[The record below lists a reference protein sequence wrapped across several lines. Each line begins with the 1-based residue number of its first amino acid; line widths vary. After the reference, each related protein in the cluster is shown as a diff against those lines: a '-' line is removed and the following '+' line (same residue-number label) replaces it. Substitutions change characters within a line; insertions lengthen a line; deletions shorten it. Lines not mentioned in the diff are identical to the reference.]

1 MSRSDRDRLADQM
14 RTHAEA
20 SLGLL
25 QERLGSLDDAS
36 RRLAET
42 VLAAH
47 EALVSRFDRIR
58 SVARAGLRIR
68 VHGDYHLGQ
77 VLRTDEDFVIID
89 FGGDP
94 ARSLPD
100 RRVKQSPLTDVAGMV
115 RSFGYAAYAALS
127 AFTVH
132 TPDEYAALE
141 SWADAWQ
148 WWAATAF
155 LGAYRPEIA
164 SAPGM
169 TDPAIVPPGDEG
181 FGAML
186 TAFVVDKAFDEL
198 TCELNGRPDWVRVPL
213 TGLLRLASG

>member
-1 MSRSDRDRLADQM
+1 MSP
-14 RTHAEA
+14 
-20 SLGLL
+20 
-25 QERLGSLDDAS
+25 
-36 RRLAET
+36 
-42 VLAAH
+42 
-47 EALVSRFDRIR
+47 FDRIH

-68 VHGDYHLGQ
+68 VHGEYHRGQ
-77 VLRTDEDFVIID
+77 VLRTEEDFVIID

-94 ARSLPD
+94 ARSLAE
-100 RRVKQSPLTDVAGMV
+100 RRVKQSPLKDVAGMV
-115 RSFGYAAYAALS
+115 RSFSYAAYAALS

-155 LGAYRPEIA
+155 LGAYRPAIA

-169 TDPAIVPPGDEG
+169 TDPPIVPADDEG

-198 TCELNGRPDWVRVPL
+198 TYELNSRPDWVRIPL
-213 TGLLRLASG
+213 AGLMRLASG